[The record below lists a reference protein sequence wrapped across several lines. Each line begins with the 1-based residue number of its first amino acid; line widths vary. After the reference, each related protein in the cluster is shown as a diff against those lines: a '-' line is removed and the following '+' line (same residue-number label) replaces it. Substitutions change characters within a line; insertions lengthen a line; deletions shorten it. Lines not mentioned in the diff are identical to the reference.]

1 MAEGIRLNAYISSCG
16 VCSRRA
22 ADKLITSGRVFVN
35 DKSAALGALIREGD
49 EVTVDGKKIEPVDKK
64 VIIAVNKPIGVVC
77 TEAHFKNEKTLS
89 ELVNYPTRLFSIGRL
104 DKNSEGLILMTNDG
118 KLAQEISKGK
128 NSYEK
133 EYEVRVNKVITK
145 EFLEKMRGGLDI
157 KIDDRTYKTKPC
169 KIKKTGPNTFNII
182 LTQGLNRQIRRM
194 CEALEFRVL
203 SLKRIRVMNINLAG
217 LNEGT
222 FRRLK
227 PEEIKELEKLTSKE
241 A

>member
-35 DKSAALGALIREGD
+35 GKNSALGTLIGEGD
-49 EVTVDGKKIEPVDKK
+49 EVTVDGSVIRPENLQI
-64 VIIAVNKPIGVVC
+64 IIAVNKPVGVVC
-77 TEAHFKNEKTLS
+77 TEAHFKNEVTLS
-89 ELVNYPTRLFSIGRL
+89 MIVNYPKRLFSIGRL
-104 DKNSEGLILMTNDG
+104 DKNSTGLILMTNDG
-118 KLAQEISKGK
+118 KLADKISKSK
-128 NSYEK
+128 NHFEK
-133 EYEVRVNKVITK
+133 EYEVKVNKLITK
-145 EFLEKMRGGLDI
+145 EFLEKMREGVEI
-157 KIDDRTYKTKPC
+157 EINEKKITTRPC
-169 KIKKTGPNTFNII
+169 KVKKTGPNTFNII

-203 SLKRIRVMNINLAG
+203 SLRRIRVMNINLAG

-222 FRRLK
+222 YRRLK
-227 PEEIKELEKLTSKE
+227 PEEIKELVNLTKE